1 MVGVDS
7 GKDVRNT
14 NRRKKERINMGL
26 NREYIGKEFSPIV
39 YEVTE
44 EAIHKYA
51 WAIGARNLTYFN
63 YNGALSPEGP
73 LGMAPPSFAVVY
85 ELPLLEEIWT
95 DEGLHG
101 GREQAARNVL
111 MLVHGEQEMHFY
123 KPIRPGDRIT
133 AVAKIK
139 SIEDKGSG
147 ELIVFNVASRDQN
160 GVKVVDSDWGIF
172 IRGIGSGQKPKSDGK
187 KEPVALGGESPLAFR
202 RIIRVSEDITY
213 RYAEASND
221 RNPIHIDEKVAKAAG
236 LKGIIVHGL
245 CTMSMAMRAIIE
257 CYADSNPALLSR
269 INVRFSSPVYPG
281 DVLVADGWEIGK
293 QDGRTILGFEVTR
306 QEDDI
311 KVIKGG
317 IAEVAI

>member
-1 MVGVDS
+1 
-7 GKDVRNT
+7 
-14 NRRKKERINMGL
+14 MGL

-44 EAIHKYA
+44 EAINKYA

-63 YNGALSPEGP
+63 YNGALSLEGP

-85 ELPLLEEIWT
+85 ELPLLEEIWI

-101 GREQAARNVL
+101 GKEQAARNVL
-111 MLVHGEQEMHFY
+111 MLVHGEQEMRFY
-123 KPIRPGDRIT
+123 KSIRPGDKIT
-133 AVAKIK
+133 AIARIK

-147 ELIVFNVASRDQN
+147 ELIVFNVSSTNQK
-160 GVKVVDSDWGIF
+160 GGKVVESDWGIF
-172 IRGIGSGQKPKSDGK
+172 IRGIGSGQRPKSDGK
-187 KEPVALGGESPLAFR
+187 KEQVVSGGESPLAFR
-202 RIIRVSEDITY
+202 RIIRVSKDITY

-221 RNPIHIDEKVAKAAG
+221 RNPIHVDEKIAKAAG

-293 QDGRTILGFEVTR
+293 QGEKTILGFEVVR
-306 QEDDI
+306 QEDDV

-317 IAEVAI
+317 IAEVVV

>member
-1 MVGVDS
+1 
-7 GKDVRNT
+7 
-14 NRRKKERINMGL
+14 MGL
-26 NREYIGKEFSPIV
+26 NREYIGREYPPIF

-44 EAIHKYA
+44 GAIHRYA
-51 WAIGARNLTYFN
+51 WAIGARNLAYFN
-63 YNGALSPEGP
+63 HNGVLSPEAP

-101 GREQAARNVL
+101 GKEQAVRNVL

-123 KPIRPGDRIT
+123 KPIRPGDKIK

-147 ELIVFNVASRDQN
+147 ELIVFNVTSTNEADE
-160 GVKVVDSDWGIF
+160 KVVESDWGIF
-172 IRGIGSGQKPKSDGK
+172 VRGIGSGQKPKSEVK
-187 KEPVALGGESPLAFR
+187 KEQVQLGGESPLAFR
-202 RIIRVSEDITY
+202 RVIRVSKDITY

-236 LKGIIVHGL
+236 LKGVIVHGL

-281 DVLVADGWEIGK
+281 DTLIASGWEIGRQGGK
-293 QDGRTILGFEVTR
+293 TILGFEVTR
-306 QEDDI
+306 REDDV

-317 IAEVAI
+317 IAEVDI